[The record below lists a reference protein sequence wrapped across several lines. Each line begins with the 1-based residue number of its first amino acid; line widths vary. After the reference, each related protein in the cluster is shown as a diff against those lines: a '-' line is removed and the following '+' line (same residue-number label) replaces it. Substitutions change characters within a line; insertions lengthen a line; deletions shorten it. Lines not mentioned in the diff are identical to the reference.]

1 MLLSN
6 PIKLSIFAFLLL
18 AVGVRAQD
26 KTSEAYS
33 AVAVGTGGS
42 VGGKSIQFD
51 FRVTQYTTDEDVQ
64 KFAELVKNQGTD
76 GLRRALEKEDKG
88 RIAVVGS
95 TGNQIA
101 IARKRTQGADTII
114 TIITARTMPFV
125 ELYQNGR
132 TTGCP
137 FGYFQVKLDAQ
148 GNGNG
153 QIMAAAKV
161 RFDKKSGQYQ
171 IESFGN
177 QYIKATNVRPS
188 K

>member
-1 MLLSN
+1 MAGFEV
-6 PIKLSIFAFLLL
+6 IIEA
-18 AVGVRAQD
+18 GVAI
-26 KTSEAYS
+26 
-33 AVAVGTGGS
+33 GTGGT
-42 VGGKSIQFD
+42 VGGKSITFD

-64 KFAELVKNQGTD
+64 KFAQLLKDKGTD
-76 GLRRALEKEDKG
+76 ALRRALEKENKG
-88 RIAVVGS
+88 RVAVVGS

-114 TIITARTMPFV
+114 TIITARILPFG
-125 ELYQNGR
+125 ELYHNGR
-132 TTGCP
+132 STDYS
-137 FGYFQVKLDAQ
+137 FGYLQVTLDSE
-148 GNGNG
+148 GKGSG
-153 QIMAAAKV
+153 QIMAAAKL